1 MPSNMKKYLFAFVAL
16 FGTICL
22 SSCHNS
28 KEDRVRDAFHDY
40 VRENFD
46 DPNSIVEIVRIDCID
61 TLSIR
66 EDKNRARNFYNLFK
80 NSEFE
85 NDSVKHA
92 VFNFMKTHP
101 GSLRGMNDALKLSMA
116 ALEICNQR
124 IDLANKGE
132 LYYDELDD
140 DYKALANRKDTIA
153 YLMSLKYRVK
163 DGRNLKI
170 KKIECVCD
178 TMFRNITFIKNSNN
192 NIWTSYI
199 DKVQEFAQKYETEFY
214 LNIRELSLNTGVAN
228 IIEKRF
234 GVKIVK

>member
-1 MPSNMKKYLFAFVAL
+1 MNKYLFTIVAL

-28 KEDRVRDAFHDY
+28 KEDRVKDAFHDY

-80 NSEFE
+80 KSEFE

-116 ALEICNQR
+116 AIEICGQR
-124 IDLANKGE
+124 VDLANKGE
-132 LYYDELDD
+132 LHYEELDD
-140 DYKALANRKDTIA
+140 DYKALSSCKDTTA
-153 YLMSLKYRVK
+153 YLMSIKYRVK
-163 DGRNLKI
+163 DGRNLKME
-170 KKIECVCD
+170 KIECICD
-178 TMFRNITFIKNSNN
+178 TTFRNISFLKDSNN

-214 LNIRELSLNTGVAN
+214 LNIRELSLNTEVAR

-234 GVKIVK
+234 GIKIIK